1 MSRRLEGRLPEI
13 VAIGLAMLF
22 AALSLYFFGNALSL
36 ITLEEPRVAASL
48 LAALIGLAL
57 LSASVSLA
65 RSLVLSRALE
75 REEKPS

>member
-1 MSRRLEGRLPEI
+1 MSSRLRGRLPEI
-13 VAIGLAMLF
+13 VAVALAVLF
-22 AALSLYFFGNALSL
+22 GALSLYFFGNALSL

-65 RSLVLSRALE
+65 RSLVLSKALE
-75 REEKPS
+75 KEE